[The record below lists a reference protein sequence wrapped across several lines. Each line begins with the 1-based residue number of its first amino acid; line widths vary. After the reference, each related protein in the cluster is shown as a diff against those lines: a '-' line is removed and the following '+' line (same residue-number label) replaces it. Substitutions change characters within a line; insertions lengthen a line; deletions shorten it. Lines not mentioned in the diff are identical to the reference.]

1 MKEIL
6 KKKEYAI
13 FIFIHPAQSN
23 YTVHSIISA
32 VNKMDLQW
40 KFLLTLLS
48 IRYLKSILLIV
59 GWKSFLRCV
68 ATNIFCIYKG
78 DTFDSN

>member
-13 FIFIHPAQSN
+13 FIFVHPAQSN

-32 VNKMDLQW
+32 VNKMDLKW

-48 IRYLKSILLIV
+48 SYQVFEEYFTDSWLEIFLTMCSYKYILHL
-59 GWKSFLRCV
+59 
-68 ATNIFCIYKG
+68 
-78 DTFDSN
+78 